1 MTVTSA
7 VLGVSYL
14 THVPQARTDDDG
26 TTEDGT
32 TEDSHV
38 DFLNLI
44 VDIIEAQ
51 VNSSAEVMMRS
62 IWKCSEF
69 LFSTSVK

>member
-32 TEDSHV
+32 TDSHV

-44 VDIIEAQ
+44 VDDT
-51 VNSSAEVMMRS
+51 NMD
-62 IWKCSEF
+62 
-69 LFSTSVK
+69 SVIPPFWEQKPPPDLVGLSGQ